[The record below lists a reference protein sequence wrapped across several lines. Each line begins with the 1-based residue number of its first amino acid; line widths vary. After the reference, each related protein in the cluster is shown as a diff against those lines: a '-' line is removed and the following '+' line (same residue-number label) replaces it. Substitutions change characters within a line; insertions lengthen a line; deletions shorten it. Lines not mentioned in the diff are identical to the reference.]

1 MILSNALRIL
11 VLMLALSVFQS
22 VHADAGPVS
31 VVSGTP
37 IESHFQYWEDTG
49 ANATLAEVRALPESA
64 WQHRPTGKATFGI
77 TDSAYWLRVEVHNQT
92 DRDQLLI
99 AELAYSQL
107 DDVVFHELS
116 GGTLLREFRTGD
128 TRPFYPRDVDHPSML
143 FRFQVAPDKLKT
155 LYIRVATQGT
165 MVVPLQIWHQ
175 SDFYEA
181 AANEQKLHFFYY
193 GSLAVIILINLAV
206 FLTLRER
213 LYLYYALAISGYFLF
228 FAAVR
233 GYTLQHIYPE
243 SPFLHAHVL
252 MLSIPFLAMFSL
264 LFCMEFLKVR
274 LHSPRLYRALQAML
288 VFEILYFL
296 SAPLLSYDTG
306 IRVAAI
312 SAFGF
317 FSLLLVAG
325 PVTWAAGVRAGIF
338 FTIAWTPLTVGVS
351 ATAGRALGL
360 LPENFFTEY
369 AMQIG
374 SGLEAFILT
383 LALADRL
390 YREREQKIQAQA
402 DILQQQKARSDAQ
415 TRLNEALT
423 HDPVTGLPN
432 RNRFEWMVDE
442 QFRQHPNGRFMV
454 GVTRITQLEEI
465 NRTLGLDRSE
475 RLLKAM
481 AEQMIKL
488 AAELPMVH
496 STVNSEGREE
506 LVYQLSGD
514 SFGLLVDIGKTG
526 DDFKSLDDALKQ
538 LAEPVLLDNI
548 AIEPNP
554 RFGAA
559 SFPEHGKKAALL
571 IRNAHVGMEM
581 APHGPHQTGL
591 YSRKNDIYD
600 ESRLTL
606 MSDLREA
613 LHNNQTQ
620 LYYQP
625 KTSLATGKVVGVE
638 ALIRWHHPERGWVP
652 PIDFVP
658 MAEKTGVIKHLTR
671 WVVDQAMND
680 LKALH
685 EIDPEL
691 TISVNISARDLSSPE
706 LIGLFETRIKRYQL
720 KAEQVIIELTETAA
734 MDDPHRGL
742 KALNELTAIG
752 LKLSIDDFG
761 AGYSS
766 LSYLKKL
773 PASEIKLDRT
783 LLQDIESSDSARMIV
798 ETAISMGQGLGYR
811 VVAEGIET
819 EKSARLLESLGA
831 EMLQGYWICPPK
843 SLDDL
848 KAWLAVERQVP
859 GRGDVYSS
867 AKQSAR
873 PRDV

>member
-37 IESHFQYWEDTG
+37 IESHYQYWEDTG

-143 FRFQVAPDKLKT
+143 FRFQVAPDNLKT

-296 SAPLLSYDTG
+296 SAPFLSYDTG

-390 YREREQKIQAQA
+390 YREREQKI
-402 DILQQQKARSDAQ
+402 KA
-415 TRLNEALT
+415 
-423 HDPVTGLPN
+423 LPN

-526 DDFKSLDDALKQ
+526 DDFKSLDNALKQ

-766 LSYLKKL
+766 LFYLKKL

-819 EKSARLLESLGA
+819 EKSAHLLESLGA
-831 EMLQGYWICPPK
+831 EMLQGYWICPPN
-843 SLDDL
+843 SLEDL
-848 KAWLAVERQVP
+848 KAWLDVGRQVT

-867 AKQSAR
+867 AKRSAR

>member
-77 TDSAYWLRVEVHNQT
+77 TDSAYWLRVELHNQT

-165 MVVPLQIWHQ
+165 MVMPLQIWHQ

-296 SAPLLSYDTG
+296 SAPFLSYDTG

-496 STVNSEGREE
+496 STVNSEGGEE

-514 SFGLLVDIGKTG
+514 SFGLLVDIDKTG
-526 DDFKSLDDALKQ
+526 DDFKSLDNALKQ

-581 APHGPHQTGL
+581 APHGPHETGL

-720 KAEQVIIELTETAA
+720 QAEQVIIELTETAA

-848 KAWLAVERQVP
+848 KAWLEVERKTTGLQ
-859 GRGDVYSS
+859 GLR
-867 AKQSAR
+867 
-873 PRDV
+873 

>member
-1 MILSNALRIL
+1 MILSTALRIL
-11 VLMLALSVFQS
+11 VLILASCAFQFA
-22 VHADAGPVS
+22 HADGGPITLA
-31 VVSGTP
+31 SGEP
-37 IESHFQYWEDTG
+37 IESHFQYWEDAG
-49 ANATLAEVRALPESA
+49 ADAKLADVRALPESA
-64 WQHRPTGKATFGI
+64 WQAKPSGKATFGI
-77 TDSAYWLRVEVHNQT
+77 TDSAYWLRIKVHNQT
-92 DRDQLLI
+92 GRDQLLI
-99 AELAYSQL
+99 AELGYSQL

-116 GGTLLREFRTGD
+116 GGTLLREFATGD
-128 TRPFYPRDVDHPSML
+128 TRSFYPRDVDHPNML
-143 FRFQVAPDKLKT
+143 YRFHVAPDASKT

-165 MVVPLQIWHQ
+165 MVVPLQIWQ
-175 SDFYEA
+175 QNDFYEA

-206 FLTLRER
+206 FLTLREK

-233 GYTLQHIYPE
+233 GYTLQHIYPGA
-243 SPFLHAHVL
+243 PFLHTHVL
-252 MLSIPFLAMFSL
+252 LLSMPFLAMFSI
-264 LFCMEFLKVR
+264 LFCMEFLQVR
-274 LHSPRLYRALQAML
+274 SNSPRLYRALQGML
-288 VFEILYFL
+288 LFEMLFFL
-296 SAPLLSYDTG
+296 SAPLLDYDTG
-306 IRVAAI
+306 IRVAAV
-312 SAFGF
+312 SAFAF

-325 PVTWAAGVRAGIF
+325 PVAWAAGVRAGVF
-338 FTIAWTPLTVGVS
+338 FTIAWTPLTIGVS

-402 DILQQQKARSDAQ
+402 DILQQQKARNEAQ
-415 TRLNEALT
+415 NQLNEALT

-442 QFRQHPNGRFMV
+442 QLRQNPNGRFMV
-454 GVTRITQLEEI
+454 GVTRITQLKEI

-481 AEQMIKL
+481 AEQMTRL
-488 AAELPMVH
+488 ASGLPMVH
-496 STVNSEGREE
+496 HTVDALGNDER
-506 LVYQLSGD
+506 VYQLSGD
-514 SFGLLVDIGKTG
+514 SFGLLVKVGKTG
-526 DDFKSLDDALKQ
+526 DDFQSLDNALEQ

-559 SFPEHGKKAALL
+559 SYPEHGKKAALL

-581 APHGPHQTGL
+581 APHGPYQTGL
-591 YSRKNDIYD
+591 YSRKDDIYD

-613 LHNNQTQ
+613 LHHNQTE

-625 KTSLATGKVVGVE
+625 KISLATGKVVGVE
-638 ALIRWHHPERGWVP
+638 ALIRWHHPDRGWVA
-652 PIDFVP
+652 PIEFVP

-685 EIDPEL
+685 AINPEL
-691 TISVNISARDLSSPE
+691 TVSVNISARDLSSPE
-706 LIGLFETRIKRYQL
+706 LTGLFETRVKRYQL
-720 KAEQVIIELTETAA
+720 RPEQVIIELTETAA
-734 MDDPHRGL
+734 MDDPHTGL
-742 KALNELTAIG
+742 KALKQLTDIG

-773 PASEIKLDRT
+773 PASEIKLDRA
-783 LLQDIESSDSARMIV
+783 LLQDIESSEGARMIV
-798 ETAISMGQGLGYR
+798 ETAIRMGQGLGYQ
-811 VVAEGIET
+811 VVAEGVET
-819 EKSARLLESLGA
+819 EKSARLLEALGA
-831 EMLQGYWICPPK
+831 EMLQGYWICSPK
-843 SLDDL
+843 PLHEL
-848 KAWLAVERQVP
+848 QAWMEVEREAL
-859 GRGDVYSS
+859 GLHRLD
-867 AKQSAR
+867 
-873 PRDV
+873 

>member
-1 MILSNALRIL
+1 MILSTALRIFL
-11 VLMLALSVFQS
+11 LSLATFTSHFA
-22 VHADAGPVS
+22 HADSAPVTLAS
-31 VVSGTP
+31 EKP
-37 IESHFQYWEDTG
+37 IESHFQYWED
-49 ANATLAEVRALPESA
+49 ASAEAELADVRALPDAA
-64 WQHRPTGKATFGI
+64 WQTNPSGKATFGI
-77 TDSAYWLRVEVHNQT
+77 TDSAYWLRVEVQNQT
-92 DRDQLLI
+92 GRDQLLI
-99 AELAYSQL
+99 AELGYSQL

-116 GGTLLREFRTGD
+116 GGTLLREFATGD
-128 TRPFYPRDVDHPSML
+128 TRSFYPRDVDHPNML
-143 FRFQVAPDKLKT
+143 YRFHVAPDASKT

-165 MVVPLQIWHQ
+165 MVVPLQIWQ
-175 SDFYEA
+175 QNDFYEA

-206 FLTLRER
+206 FLTLREK

-233 GYTLQHIYPE
+233 GYTLQHIYPGA
-243 SPFLHAHVL
+243 PFLHTHVL
-252 MLSIPFLAMFSL
+252 LLSMPFLAMFSI
-264 LFCMEFLKVR
+264 LFCMEFLQVR
-274 LHSPRLYRALQAML
+274 SNSPRLYRALQAML
-288 VFEILYFL
+288 LFEMLFFL
-296 SAPLLSYDTG
+296 SAPLLDYDTG
-306 IRVAAI
+306 IRVAAV
-312 SAFGF
+312 SAFAF

-325 PVTWAAGVRAGIF
+325 PVAWAAGVRAGVF
-338 FTIAWTPLTVGVS
+338 FTIAWTPLTIGVS

-402 DILQQQKARSDAQ
+402 DILKQQKARNEAQ
-415 TRLNEALT
+415 TQLNEALT

-442 QFRQHPNGRFMV
+442 QLRQNPNGRFMV
-454 GVTRITQLEEI
+454 GVTRITQLKEI

-481 AEQMIKL
+481 AEQMTRL
-488 AAELPMVH
+488 ASGLPMVH
-496 STVNSEGREE
+496 HTVDARENDE
-506 LVYQLSGD
+506 RIYQLSGD
-514 SFGLLVDIGKTG
+514 SFGLLVNVSKTA
-526 DDFKSLDDALKQ
+526 DDFQSLDNALKQ

-559 SFPEHGKKAALL
+559 SYPEHGKKAALL

-581 APHGPHQTGL
+581 APHGPYQTGL
-591 YSRKNDIYD
+591 YSRKDDIYD

-613 LHNNQTQ
+613 LHHNQTE

-625 KTSLATGKVVGVE
+625 KISLATGKVVGVE
-638 ALIRWHHPERGWVP
+638 ALIRWHHPDRGWVP
-652 PIDFVP
+652 PIEFVP

-671 WVVDQAMND
+671 WVVDQALND
-680 LKALH
+680 LKELHAL
-685 EIDPEL
+685 DPSL
-691 TISVNISARDLSSPE
+691 TVSVNISARDLSSPE
-706 LIGLFETRIKRYQL
+706 LVGLFETRTKRNQL
-720 KAEQVIIELTETAA
+720 NPEQVIIELTETAA

-742 KALNELTAIG
+742 NALNELTAIG

-773 PASEIKLDRT
+773 PASEIKLDRA
-783 LLQDIESSDSARMIV
+783 LLQDIESSEGARMIV
-798 ETAISMGQGLGYR
+798 ETAIRMGQGLGYQ
-811 VVAEGIET
+811 VVAEGVET
-819 EKSARLLESLGA
+819 EKSARLLNQLGA
-831 EMLQGYWICPPK
+831 EMLQGYWICSPK
-843 SLDDL
+843 PLHEL
-848 KAWLAVERQVP
+848 QAWLEVERKA
-859 GRGDVYSS
+859 SS
-867 AKQSAR
+867 LER
-873 PRDV
+873 LL

>member
-11 VLMLALSVFQS
+11 FLLLALSVFQS
-22 VHADAGPVS
+22 VHADASPIS
-31 VVSGTP
+31 VVSGAP

-49 ANATLAEVRALPESA
+49 ADATLQDVRARPESA
-64 WQHRPTGKATFGI
+64 WQTRPTGKATFGI

-143 FRFQVAPDKLKT
+143 FRFQVAPDNLKT

-274 LHSPRLYRALQAML
+274 SHSPRLYRALQAML
-288 VFEILYFL
+288 AFEILYFL

-526 DDFKSLDDALKQ
+526 DDFKSLDNALKQ

-819 EKSARLLESLGA
+819 EKSAHLLESLGA

-843 SLDDL
+843 SLEDL
-848 KAWLAVERQVP
+848 KAWLDVERQVP
-859 GRGDVYSS
+859 GR
-867 AKQSAR
+867 
-873 PRDV
+873 

>member
-11 VLMLALSVFQS
+11 VLILALCVFQS

-31 VVSGTP
+31 VVSGAP

-49 ANATLAEVRALPESA
+49 ANATLQDVRALPESA
-64 WQHRPTGKATFGI
+64 WQTRPTGKATFGI

-116 GGTLLREFRTGD
+116 YGSLIREFRTGD

-143 FRFQVAPDKLKT
+143 FRFQVAPDNLKT

-296 SAPLLSYDTG
+296 SAPFLSYDTG

-526 DDFKSLDDALKQ
+526 DDFKSLDNALKQ

-548 AIEPNP
+548 AVEPNP

-783 LLQDIESSDSARMIV
+783 LLQDIESSDSARMIM

-848 KAWLAVERQVP
+848 KAWLEVERKTTGLQ
-859 GRGDVYSS
+859 GLR
-867 AKQSAR
+867 
-873 PRDV
+873 

>member
-1 MILSNALRIL
+1 MILSTALRIFL
-11 VLMLALSVFQS
+11 LSLATFSSHFA
-22 VHADAGPVS
+22 HADSAPVTLAS
-31 VVSGTP
+31 EKP
-37 IESHFQYWEDTG
+37 IESHFQYWED
-49 ANATLAEVRALPESA
+49 ASAEAELADVRALPDVA
-64 WQHRPTGKATFGI
+64 WQTNPSGKATFGI
-77 TDSAYWLRVEVHNQT
+77 TDSAYWLQVEVQNQT
-92 DRDQLLI
+92 GRDQLLI
-99 AELAYSQL
+99 AELGYSQL

-116 GGTLLREFRTGD
+116 GGTLLREFATGD
-128 TRPFYPRDVDHPSML
+128 TRSFYPRDVDHPNML
-143 FRFQVAPDKLKT
+143 YRFHVAPDASKT

-165 MVVPLQIWHQ
+165 MVVPLQIWQ
-175 SDFYEA
+175 QNDFYEA

-206 FLTLRER
+206 FLTLREK

-233 GYTLQHIYPE
+233 GYTLQHIYPGA
-243 SPFLHAHVL
+243 PFLHTHVL
-252 MLSIPFLAMFSL
+252 LLSMPFLAMFSI
-264 LFCMEFLKVR
+264 LFCMEFLQVR
-274 LHSPRLYRALQAML
+274 SNSPRLYRALQAML
-288 VFEILYFL
+288 LFEMLFFL
-296 SAPLLSYDTG
+296 SAPMLDYDTG
-306 IRVAAI
+306 IRVAAV
-312 SAFGF
+312 SAFAF

-325 PVTWAAGVRAGIF
+325 PVAWAAGVRAGVF
-338 FTIAWTPLTVGVS
+338 FTIAWTPLTIGVS

-402 DILQQQKARSDAQ
+402 DILKQQKARNEAQ
-415 TRLNEALT
+415 TQLNEALT

-442 QFRQHPNGRFMV
+442 QLRQNPNGRFMV
-454 GVTRITQLEEI
+454 GVTRITQLKEI

-481 AEQMIKL
+481 AEQMTRL
-488 AAELPMVH
+488 ASGLPMVH
-496 STVNSEGREE
+496 HTVDARGNDER
-506 LVYQLSGD
+506 VYQLSGD
-514 SFGLLVDIGKTG
+514 SFGLLVNVSKTA
-526 DDFKSLDDALKQ
+526 DDFQSLDNALKQ

-559 SFPEHGKKAALL
+559 SYPEHGKKAALL

-581 APHGPHQTGL
+581 APHGPYQTGL
-591 YSRKNDIYD
+591 YSRKDDIYD

-613 LHNNQTQ
+613 LHHNQTE

-625 KTSLATGKVVGVE
+625 KISLATGKVVGVE
-638 ALIRWHHPERGWVP
+638 ALIRWHHPDRGWVP
-652 PIDFVP
+652 PIEFVP

-671 WVVDQAMND
+671 WVVDQALND
-680 LKALH
+680 LKELHAL
-685 EIDPEL
+685 DPSL
-691 TISVNISARDLSSPE
+691 TVSVNISARDLSSPE
-706 LIGLFETRIKRYQL
+706 LVGLFETRTKRNQL
-720 KAEQVIIELTETAA
+720 NPEQVIIELTETAA

-742 KALNELTAIG
+742 NALNELTAIG

-773 PASEIKLDRT
+773 PASEIKLDRA
-783 LLQDIESSDSARMIV
+783 LLQDIESSEGARMIV
-798 ETAISMGQGLGYR
+798 ETAIRMGQGLGYQ
-811 VVAEGIET
+811 VVAEGVET
-819 EKSARLLESLGA
+819 EKSACLLNQLGA
-831 EMLQGYWICPPK
+831 EMLQGYWICSPK
-843 SLDDL
+843 PLHEL
-848 KAWLAVERQVP
+848 QAWLEVERKAPSLQGLHQV
-859 GRGDVYSS
+859 
-867 AKQSAR
+867 
-873 PRDV
+873 

>member
-1 MILSNALRIL
+1 M
-11 VLMLALSVFQS
+11 
-22 VHADAGPVS
+22 
-31 VVSGTP
+31 
-37 IESHFQYWEDTG
+37 
-49 ANATLAEVRALPESA
+49 
-64 WQHRPTGKATFGI
+64 
-77 TDSAYWLRVEVHNQT
+77 
-92 DRDQLLI
+92 
-99 AELAYSQL
+99 
-107 DDVVFHELS
+107 VFHELS
-116 GGTLLREFRTGD
+116 DGSLIREFRTGD

-143 FRFQVAPDKLKT
+143 FRFQVAPDNLKT

-233 GYTLQHIYPE
+233 GYTLQHVYPE

-274 LHSPRLYRALQAML
+274 SHSPRLYRALQAML
-288 VFEILYFL
+288 AFEILYFL

-514 SFGLLVDIGKTG
+514 SFGLLVDIDKTG
-526 DDFKSLDDALKQ
+526 DDFKSLDNALKQ

-581 APHGPHQTGL
+581 APHGPYETGL

-613 LHNNQTQ
+613 LLNNQTQ

-625 KTSLATGKVVGVE
+625 KTNLATGKVVGVE

-691 TISVNISARDLSSPE
+691 TVSVNISARDLGSPE

-720 KAEQVIIELTETAA
+720 QAEQVIIELTETAA

-819 EKSARLLESLGA
+819 EKSAHLLESLGA

-843 SLDDL
+843 PLDDL
-848 KAWLAVERQVP
+848 KAWLEVERKTP
-859 GRGDVYSS
+859 GLQGLH
-867 AKQSAR
+867 
-873 PRDV
+873 

>member
-1 MILSNALRIL
+1 LVILSTALRIFL
-11 VLMLALSVFQS
+11 LSLATFTSQFA
-22 VHADAGPVS
+22 HADSAPVTLAS
-31 VVSGTP
+31 EKP
-37 IESHFQYWEDTG
+37 IESHFQYWED
-49 ANATLAEVRALPESA
+49 ASAEAELADVRALPDAA
-64 WQHRPTGKATFGI
+64 WQTNPSGKATFGI
-77 TDSAYWLRVEVHNQT
+77 TDSAYWLRVEVQNQT
-92 DRDQLLI
+92 GRDQLLI
-99 AELAYSQL
+99 AELGYSQL

-116 GGTLLREFRTGD
+116 GGTLLREFATGD
-128 TRPFYPRDVDHPSML
+128 TRPFYPRDVDHPNML
-143 FRFQVAPDKLKT
+143 YRFHVAPDASKT

-165 MVVPLQIWHQ
+165 MVVPLQIWQ
-175 SDFYEA
+175 QNDFYEV

-206 FLTLRER
+206 FLTLREK

-233 GYTLQHIYPE
+233 GYTLQHIYPGA
-243 SPFLHAHVL
+243 PFLHTHVL
-252 MLSIPFLAMFSL
+252 LLSMPFLAMFSI
-264 LFCMEFLKVR
+264 LFCMEFLQVR
-274 LHSPRLYRALQAML
+274 SNSPRLYRALQAML
-288 VFEILYFL
+288 LFEMLFFL
-296 SAPLLSYDTG
+296 SAPLLDYDTG
-306 IRVAAI
+306 IRVAAV
-312 SAFGF
+312 SAFAF

-325 PVTWAAGVRAGIF
+325 PVAWAAGVRAGVF
-338 FTIAWTPLTVGVS
+338 FTIAWTPLTIGVS

-402 DILQQQKARSDAQ
+402 DILKQQKARNEAQ
-415 TRLNEALT
+415 TQLNEALT

-442 QFRQHPNGRFMV
+442 QLRQNPNGRFMV
-454 GVTRITQLEEI
+454 GVTRITQLKEI

-481 AEQMIKL
+481 AEQMTRL
-488 AAELPMVH
+488 ASGLPMVH
-496 STVNSEGREE
+496 HTVDARGNDER
-506 LVYQLSGD
+506 VYQLSGD
-514 SFGLLVDIGKTG
+514 SFGLLVNVSKTA
-526 DDFKSLDDALKQ
+526 DDFQSLDNALKQ

-559 SFPEHGKKAALL
+559 SYPEHGKKAALL

-581 APHGPHQTGL
+581 APHGPYQTGL
-591 YSRKNDIYD
+591 YSRKDDIYD

-613 LHNNQTQ
+613 LHHNQTE

-625 KTSLATGKVVGVE
+625 KISLATGKVVGVE
-638 ALIRWHHPERGWVP
+638 ALIRWHHPDRGWVP
-652 PIDFVP
+652 PIEFVP

-671 WVVDQAMND
+671 WVVDQALND
-680 LKALH
+680 LKELHAL
-685 EIDPEL
+685 DPSL
-691 TISVNISARDLSSPE
+691 TVSVNISARDLSSPE
-706 LIGLFETRIKRYQL
+706 LVGLFETRTKRNQL
-720 KAEQVIIELTETAA
+720 NPEQVIIELTETAA

-742 KALNELTAIG
+742 NALNDLTAIG

-773 PASEIKLDRT
+773 PASEIKLDRA
-783 LLQDIESSDSARMIV
+783 LLQDIESSEGARMIV
-798 ETAISMGQGLGYR
+798 ETAIRMGQGLGYQ
-811 VVAEGIET
+811 VVAEGVET
-819 EKSARLLESLGA
+819 EKSARLLNQLGA
-831 EMLQGYWICPPK
+831 EMLQGYWICSPK
-843 SLDDL
+843 PLHEL
-848 KAWLAVERQVP
+848 QAWLEVERKAPSLQGLHQV
-859 GRGDVYSS
+859 
-867 AKQSAR
+867 
-873 PRDV
+873 

>member
-1 MILSNALRIL
+1 MILSTALRIFL
-11 VLMLALSVFQS
+11 LSLATFTSQFA
-22 VHADAGPVS
+22 HANSAPVTLAS
-31 VVSGTP
+31 EKP
-37 IESHFQYWEDTG
+37 IESHFQYWED
-49 ANATLAEVRALPESA
+49 ASAEAELADVRALPDRA
-64 WQHRPTGKATFGI
+64 WQTNPSGKATFGI
-77 TDSAYWLRVEVHNQT
+77 TDSAYWLRVEVQNQT
-92 DRDQLLI
+92 GRDQLLI
-99 AELAYSQL
+99 AELGYSQL

-116 GGTLLREFRTGD
+116 GGTLLREFATGD
-128 TRPFYPRDVDHPSML
+128 TRSFYPRDVDHPNML
-143 FRFQVAPDKLKT
+143 YRFHVAPDASKT

-165 MVVPLQIWHQ
+165 MVVPLQIWQ
-175 SDFYEA
+175 QNDFYEA

-206 FLTLRER
+206 FLTLREK

-233 GYTLQHIYPE
+233 GYTLQHIYPGA
-243 SPFLHAHVL
+243 PFLHTHVL
-252 MLSIPFLAMFSL
+252 LLSMPFLAMFSI
-264 LFCMEFLKVR
+264 LFCMEFLQVR
-274 LHSPRLYRALQAML
+274 SNSPRLYRALQAML
-288 VFEILYFL
+288 LFEMLFFL
-296 SAPLLSYDTG
+296 SAPLLDYDTG
-306 IRVAAI
+306 IRVAAV
-312 SAFGF
+312 SAFAF

-325 PVTWAAGVRAGIF
+325 PVAWAAGVRAGVF
-338 FTIAWTPLTVGVS
+338 FTIAWTPLTIGVS

-402 DILQQQKARSDAQ
+402 DILKQQKARNEAQ
-415 TRLNEALT
+415 TQLNEALT

-442 QFRQHPNGRFMV
+442 QLRQNPNGRFMV
-454 GVTRITQLEEI
+454 GVTRITQLKEI

-481 AEQMIKL
+481 AEQMTRL
-488 AAELPMVH
+488 ASGLPMVH
-496 STVNSEGREE
+496 HTVDARGNDER
-506 LVYQLSGD
+506 VYQLSGD
-514 SFGLLVDIGKTG
+514 SFGLLVNVSKTA
-526 DDFKSLDDALKQ
+526 DDFQSLDNALKQ

-559 SFPEHGKKAALL
+559 SYPEHGKKAALL

-581 APHGPHQTGL
+581 APHGPYQTGL
-591 YSRKNDIYD
+591 YSRKDDIYD

-613 LHNNQTQ
+613 LHHNQTE

-625 KTSLATGKVVGVE
+625 KISLATGKVVGVE
-638 ALIRWHHPERGWVP
+638 ALIRWHHPDRGWVP

-720 KAEQVIIELTETAA
+720 QAEQVIIELTETAA

-766 LSYLKKL
+766 LSYLKKQ

-819 EKSARLLESLGA
+819 EKSAHLLESLGA
-831 EMLQGYWICPPK
+831 EMLQGYWICPPN
-843 SLDDL
+843 SLEDL
-848 KAWLAVERQVP
+848 KAWLDVGRQVT

-867 AKQSAR
+867 AKRSAR

>member
-49 ANATLAEVRALPESA
+49 ADATLAEVRALPDSA
-64 WQHRPTGKATFGI
+64 WQHRATGRATFGI

-116 GGTLLREFRTGD
+116 DGSLIREFRTGD

-143 FRFQVAPDKLKT
+143 FRFQVAPDNLKT

-243 SPFLHAHVL
+243 SPFLHVHVL

-296 SAPLLSYDTG
+296 SAPFLSYDTG

-390 YREREQKIQAQA
+390 YREREQKIKAQA

-526 DDFKSLDDALKQ
+526 DDFKSLDNALKQ

-819 EKSARLLESLGA
+819 EESARLLESLGA

-848 KAWLAVERQVP
+848 KAWLEVERQVQ

-867 AKQSAR
+867 AKRSAR

>member
-49 ANATLAEVRALPESA
+49 AAATLSQVSALPDSA

-116 GGTLLREFRTGD
+116 DGSLIREFRTGD

-274 LHSPRLYRALQAML
+274 SHSPRLYRALQAML
-288 VFEILYFL
+288 AFEILYFL

-454 GVTRITQLEEI
+454 GVTRITQLKEI

-488 AAELPMVH
+488 AAGLPMVH
-496 STVNSEGREE
+496 STVNSEGGEE

-514 SFGLLVDIGKTG
+514 SFGLLVDIDKTG
-526 DDFKSLDDALKQ
+526 DDFKSLDNALKQ

-581 APHGPHQTGL
+581 APHGPYETGL

-691 TISVNISARDLSSPE
+691 TVSVNISARDLSSPE

-843 SLDDL
+843 SLEDL
-848 KAWLAVERQVP
+848 KAWLEVERKTTGLQ
-859 GRGDVYSS
+859 GLR
-867 AKQSAR
+867 
-873 PRDV
+873 

>member
-1 MILSNALRIL
+1 MILSTALRIFL
-11 VLMLALSVFQS
+11 LSLATFTSQFA
-22 VHADAGPVS
+22 HANSAPVTLAS
-31 VVSGTP
+31 EKP
-37 IESHFQYWEDTG
+37 IESHFQYWED
-49 ANATLAEVRALPESA
+49 ASAEAELADVRALPDRA
-64 WQHRPTGKATFGI
+64 WQTNPSGKATFGI
-77 TDSAYWLRVEVHNQT
+77 TDSAYWLRVEVQNQT
-92 DRDQLLI
+92 GRDQLLI
-99 AELAYSQL
+99 AELGYSQL

-116 GGTLLREFRTGD
+116 GGTLLREFATGD
-128 TRPFYPRDVDHPSML
+128 TRSFYPRDVDHPNML
-143 FRFQVAPDKLKT
+143 YRFHVAPDASKT

-165 MVVPLQIWHQ
+165 MVVPLQIWQ
-175 SDFYEA
+175 QNDFYEA

-206 FLTLRER
+206 FLTLREK
-213 LYLYYALAISGYFLF
+213 LYLFYALAISGYFLF

-233 GYTLQHIYPE
+233 GYTLQHIYPGA
-243 SPFLHAHVL
+243 PFLHTHVL
-252 MLSIPFLAMFSL
+252 LLSMPFLAMFSI
-264 LFCMEFLKVR
+264 LFCMEFLQVR
-274 LHSPRLYRALQAML
+274 SNSPRLYRALQAML
-288 VFEILYFL
+288 LFEMLFFL
-296 SAPLLSYDTG
+296 SAPLLDYDTG
-306 IRVAAI
+306 IRVAAV
-312 SAFGF
+312 SAFAF

-325 PVTWAAGVRAGIF
+325 PVAWAAGVRAGVF
-338 FTIAWTPLTVGVS
+338 FTIAWTPLTIGVS

-402 DILQQQKARSDAQ
+402 DILKQQKARNEAQ
-415 TRLNEALT
+415 TQLNEALT

-442 QFRQHPNGRFMV
+442 QLRQNPNGRFMV
-454 GVTRITQLEEI
+454 GVTRITQLKEI

-481 AEQMIKL
+481 AEQMTRL
-488 AAELPMVH
+488 ASGLPMVH
-496 STVNSEGREE
+496 QTVDARGNDER
-506 LVYQLSGD
+506 VYQLSGD
-514 SFGLLVDIGKTG
+514 SFGLLVNVSKTA
-526 DDFKSLDDALKQ
+526 DDFQSLDNALKQ

-559 SFPEHGKKAALL
+559 SYPEHGKKAALL

-581 APHGPHQTGL
+581 APHGPYQTGL
-591 YSRKNDIYD
+591 YSRKDDIYD

-613 LHNNQTQ
+613 LHHNQTE
-620 LYYQP
+620 LYY
-625 KTSLATGKVVGVE
+625 
-638 ALIRWHHPERGWVP
+638 
-652 PIDFVP
+652 
-658 MAEKTGVIKHLTR
+658 
-671 WVVDQAMND
+671 QAMND

-706 LIGLFETRIKRYQL
+706 LNGLFETRIKRYQL
-720 KAEQVIIELTETAA
+720 QAEQVIIELTETAA

-766 LSYLKKL
+766 LSYLKKQ

-819 EKSARLLESLGA
+819 EKSAHLLESLGA
-831 EMLQGYWICPPK
+831 EMLQGYWICPPN
-843 SLDDL
+843 SLEDL
-848 KAWLAVERQVP
+848 KAWLDVGRQVT

-867 AKQSAR
+867 AKRSAR

>member
-1 MILSNALRIL
+1 
-11 VLMLALSVFQS
+11 
-22 VHADAGPVS
+22 
-31 VVSGTP
+31 
-37 IESHFQYWEDTG
+37 
-49 ANATLAEVRALPESA
+49 
-64 WQHRPTGKATFGI
+64 
-77 TDSAYWLRVEVHNQT
+77 
-92 DRDQLLI
+92 
-99 AELAYSQL
+99 
-107 DDVVFHELS
+107 
-116 GGTLLREFRTGD
+116 
-128 TRPFYPRDVDHPSML
+128 
-143 FRFQVAPDKLKT
+143 
-155 LYIRVATQGT
+155 
-165 MVVPLQIWHQ
+165 
-175 SDFYEA
+175 
-181 AANEQKLHFFYY
+181 
-193 GSLAVIILINLAV
+193 
-206 FLTLRER
+206 
-213 LYLYYALAISGYFLF
+213 
-228 FAAVR
+228 
-233 GYTLQHIYPE
+233 
-243 SPFLHAHVL
+243 

-488 AAELPMVH
+488 AAGLPMVH

-514 SFGLLVDIGKTG
+514 SFGLLVDIGKTE
-526 DDFKSLDDALKQ
+526 DDFKSLDNALKQ

-720 KAEQVIIELTETAA
+720 QAEQVIT
-734 MDDPHRGL
+734 PHSP
-742 KALNELTAIG
+742 T
-752 LKLSIDDFG
+752 
-761 AGYSS
+761 
-766 LSYLKKL
+766 
-773 PASEIKLDRT
+773 
-783 LLQDIESSDSARMIV
+783 
-798 ETAISMGQGLGYR
+798 
-811 VVAEGIET
+811 
-819 EKSARLLESLGA
+819 
-831 EMLQGYWICPPK
+831 
-843 SLDDL
+843 
-848 KAWLAVERQVP
+848 
-859 GRGDVYSS
+859 
-867 AKQSAR
+867 
-873 PRDV
+873 

>member
-49 ANATLAEVRALPESA
+49 AAATLAQVRALPDSA

-116 GGTLLREFRTGD
+116 DGSLIREFRTGD

-165 MVVPLQIWHQ
+165 MVMPLQIWHQ

-274 LHSPRLYRALQAML
+274 SHSPRLYRALQAML

-454 GVTRITQLEEI
+454 GVTRITQLKEI

-488 AAELPMVH
+488 AAGLPMVH
-496 STVNSEGREE
+496 STVNSEGGEE

-514 SFGLLVDIGKTG
+514 SFGLLVDIDKTG
-526 DDFKSLDDALKQ
+526 DDFKSLDNALKQ

-581 APHGPHQTGL
+581 APHGPYETGL

-819 EKSARLLESLGA
+819 EKSAHLLESLGA

-843 SLDDL
+843 SLEDL
-848 KAWLAVERQVP
+848 KAWLDVERQVP

-867 AKQSAR
+867 AKRSAR

>member
-49 ANATLAEVRALPESA
+49 ADATLAEVRAFPDSA
-64 WQHRPTGKATFGI
+64 WQHRATGRATFGI

-116 GGTLLREFRTGD
+116 DGSLIREFRTGD

-143 FRFQVAPDKLKT
+143 FRFQVAPDNLKT

-193 GSLAVIILINLAV
+193 GSLAVIILINLAM

-274 LHSPRLYRALQAML
+274 SHSPRLYRALQAML
-288 VFEILYFL
+288 AFEILYFL

-454 GVTRITQLEEI
+454 GVTRITQLKEI

-488 AAELPMVH
+488 AAGLPMVH
-496 STVNSEGREE
+496 STVNSEGGEE

-514 SFGLLVDIGKTG
+514 SFGLLVDIDKTG
-526 DDFKSLDDALKQ
+526 DDFKSLDNALKQ

-581 APHGPHQTGL
+581 APHGPYETGL
-591 YSRKNDIYD
+591 YSRKKDIYE

-819 EKSARLLESLGA
+819 EKSARLLESLG
-831 EMLQGYWICPPK
+831 EVMLQGYWICLPK
-843 SLDDL
+843 SLEDL
-848 KAWLAVERQVP
+848 KAWLDVGRQVP
-859 GRGDVYSS
+859 DRGDVYSS
-867 AKQSAR
+867 AKRSAR

>member
-143 FRFQVAPDKLKT
+143 FRFQVAPDNLKT

-288 VFEILYFL
+288 AFEILYFL

-526 DDFKSLDDALKQ
+526 DDFKSLDNALKQ

-734 MDDPHRGL
+734 MDDPNRGL

-819 EKSARLLESLGA
+819 EKSAHLLESLGA

-843 SLDDL
+843 SLDHL
-848 KAWLAVERQVP
+848 KAWLEVERKTTGLQ
-859 GRGDVYSS
+859 GLR
-867 AKQSAR
+867 
-873 PRDV
+873 

>member
-1 MILSNALRIL
+1 MILCTALRIL
-11 VLMLALSVFQS
+11 VLILASCVFQFA
-22 VHADAGPVS
+22 HADAGPITLAA
-31 VVSGTP
+31 GEP
-37 IESHFQYWEDTG
+37 IKSHFQYWEDTD
-49 ANATLAEVRALPESA
+49 ADATLADVRALPDSA
-64 WQHRPTGKATFGI
+64 WQARPSSKATFGI
-77 TDSAYWLRVEVHNQT
+77 TDSAYWLRFQVRNQT

-128 TRPFYPRDVDHPSML
+128 TRSFYPRDVDHPNML
-143 FRFQVAPDKLKT
+143 FRFQVAPDNLKT

-165 MVVPLQIWHQ
+165 MVVPLRVWHQ

-181 AANEQKLHFFYY
+181 AASEEKLHFFYY

-206 FLTLRER
+206 FLTLREK

-274 LHSPRLYRALQAML
+274 SHSPRLYRALQAML
-288 VFEILYFL
+288 AFEIVYFL
-296 SAPLLSYDTG
+296 SAPFLSYDTG

-325 PVTWAAGVRAGIF
+325 PVAWAAGIRAGVF

-423 HDPVTGLPN
+423 HDSVTGLPN

-454 GVTRITQLEEI
+454 GVTRITQLKEI

-481 AEQMIKL
+481 AEHMTKL
-488 AAELPMVH
+488 AAGLPMVH
-496 STVNSEGREE
+496 STINSDGGEE
-506 LVYQLSGD
+506 RVYQLSGD

-526 DDFKSLDDALKQ
+526 DDFKSLDNALKQ

-559 SFPEHGKKAALL
+559 SYPEHGKKAALL

-581 APHGPHQTGL
+581 APHGPYETGL

-613 LHNNQTQ
+613 LHNNKTE

-625 KTSLATGKVVGVE
+625 KTSLATGNVVGVE

-680 LKALH
+680 LKVLH

-691 TISVNISARDLSSPE
+691 TVSVNISARDLSSPE

-720 KAEQVIIELTETAA
+720 QAEQVIIELTETAA

-798 ETAISMGQGLGYR
+798 ETAIRMGQGLGYR

-843 SLDDL
+843 SLDEL
-848 KAWLAVERQVP
+848 KAWLAVERKTP
-859 GRGDVYSS
+859 GLQRLH
-867 AKQSAR
+867 
-873 PRDV
+873 

>member
-1 MILSNALRIL
+1 MILRNALRIL
-11 VLMLALSVFQS
+11 FLLLASCVFQFAR
-22 VHADAGPVS
+22 ADAGPVTL
-31 VVSGTP
+31 VADEP

-49 ANATLAEVRALPESA
+49 ADATLADVRALPQSA
-64 WQHRPTGKATFGI
+64 WQAKPSGKATFGI
-77 TDSAYWLRVEVHNQT
+77 TDSAYWLHVQVRNQT
-92 DRDQLLI
+92 DHNQLLI

-116 GGTLLREFRTGD
+116 GGSLLRELRTGD
-128 TRPFYPRDVDHPSML
+128 TRPFYPRDVDHPNML
-143 FRFQVAPDKLKT
+143 FRFQVAPDALKT
-155 LYIRVATQGT
+155 LYIRVATQGS
-165 MVVPLQIWHQ
+165 MVVPFRIWQ
-175 SDFYEA
+175 QNDFYEA

-206 FLTLRER
+206 FLTLREK

-228 FAAVR
+228 FATVR
-233 GYTLQHIYPE
+233 GYTLQHVYPG

-252 MLSIPFLAMFSL
+252 MLTIPFLAMFSI

-274 LHSPRLYRALQAML
+274 SHSPRLCRALQAML
-288 VFEILYFL
+288 AFEILYFL
-296 SAPLLSYDTG
+296 SAPFLSYDTG

-325 PVTWAAGVRAGIF
+325 PVAWAAGVRAGVF

-402 DILQQQKARSDAQ
+402 DILQQQKARNEAQ
-415 TRLNEALT
+415 TQLNEALT

-442 QFRQHPNGRFMV
+442 QLRKHPNRRFMV
-454 GVTRITQLEEI
+454 GVTRITQLKEI

-481 AEQMIKL
+481 AEQMSGL
-488 AAELPMVH
+488 AAGLTMVH
-496 STVNSEGREE
+496 HTVDSIGNEE
-506 LVYQLSGD
+506 RVYQLSGD
-514 SFGLLVDIGKTG
+514 SFGLLVDVSKTG
-526 DDFKSLDDALKQ
+526 DDFRSLDNALKA

-559 SFPEHGKKAALL
+559 SYPEHGRRATLL

-581 APHGPHQTGL
+581 APHGPYQTGL

-600 ESRLTL
+600 ERRLTL

-613 LHNNQTQ
+613 LHHNQTE
-620 LYYQP
+620 LHYQP
-625 KTSLATGKVVGVE
+625 KISLSTGNVVGVE
-638 ALIRWHHPERGWVP
+638 ALIRWHHQERGWVP
-652 PIDFVP
+652 PIEFIP

-685 EIDPEL
+685 EIEPDL

-706 LIGLFETRIKRYQL
+706 LVGLFETRIKRYQL
-720 KAEQVIIELTETAA
+720 RAEQVIIELTETAA
-734 MDDPHRGL
+734 MDDPYRGL
-742 KALNELTAIG
+742 EALNALTAIG

-773 PASEIKLDRT
+773 PASEIKLDRA
-783 LLQDIESSDSARMIV
+783 LLQDIESSESARMIV
-798 ETAISMGQGLGYR
+798 ETAIRMGQGLGYQ
-811 VVAEGIET
+811 VVAEGVET
-819 EKSARLLESLGA
+819 DKSARLLDSLGA
-831 EMLQGYWICPPK
+831 EMLQGYWICKPK

-848 KAWLAVERQVP
+848 KTWLEVESKT
-859 GRGDVYSS
+859 SS
-867 AKQSAR
+867 LER
-873 PRDV
+873 LR

>member
-11 VLMLALSVFQS
+11 VLILASCVFQFA
-22 VHADAGPVS
+22 HADAGPITLAS
-31 VVSGTP
+31 DAP
-37 IESHFQYWEDTG
+37 IESQFQYWEDPG
-49 ANATLAEVRALPESA
+49 AEATLAHVRALPDSA
-64 WQHRPTGKATFGI
+64 WQTRPSGKATFGI
-77 TDSAYWLRVEVHNQT
+77 TDSAYWLRVQVRNQT
-92 DRDQLLI
+92 DHDQLLI

-116 GGTLLREFRTGD
+116 GVTLRREFRTGD
-128 TRPFYPRDVDHPSML
+128 TRPFYPRDVDHPNML
-143 FRFQVAPDKLKT
+143 FRFQVAPDALKT

-165 MVVPLQIWHQ
+165 MVVPFRIWQ
-175 SDFYEA
+175 QNEFYEA

-206 FLTLRER
+206 FLTLREK

-228 FAAVR
+228 FATVR
-233 GYTLQHIYPE
+233 GYTLQHVYPD

-252 MLSIPFLAMFSL
+252 MLTIPFLAMFSI

-274 LHSPRLYRALQAML
+274 SHSPRLYRALQAML
-288 VFEILYFL
+288 GFEILYFL
-296 SAPLLSYDTG
+296 SAPFLSYDTG

-325 PVTWAAGVRAGIF
+325 PVAWAAGVRAGLF

-402 DILQQQKARSDAQ
+402 DILQQQKARNEAQ
-415 TRLNEALT
+415 TQLNEALT

-442 QFRQHPNGRFMV
+442 QLRQHPNGRFMV
-454 GVTRITQLEEI
+454 GVTRITQLKEI

-481 AEQMIKL
+481 AEQMSRL

-496 STVNSEGREE
+496 HSVDFLGNQER
-506 LVYQLSGD
+506 VYQLSGD
-514 SFGLLVDIGKTG
+514 SFGLLVNVSKTE
-526 DDFKSLDDALKQ
+526 DDFQSLDNALTQ

-559 SFPEHGKKAALL
+559 SYPEHGGKAALL

-581 APHGPHQTGL
+581 APHGPYQTGL
-591 YSRKNDIYD
+591 YSRKDDIYD

-613 LHNNQTQ
+613 LHHNQTE

-625 KTSLATGKVVGVE
+625 KTSLLTGKVVGVE
-638 ALIRWHHPERGWVP
+638 ALIRWHHPERGWVRP
-652 PIDFVP
+652 VDFVP

-685 EIDPEL
+685 ESNPEL
-691 TISVNISARDLSSPE
+691 TVSVNISARDLGSPE
-706 LIGLFETRIKRYQL
+706 LTGLFETRLKRYQL
-720 KAEQVIIELTETAA
+720 QPEQVIIELTETAA
-734 MDDPHRGL
+734 MDDPHTGL
-742 KALNELTAIG
+742 KALKELTDIG

-773 PASEIKLDRT
+773 PASEIKLDRA
-783 LLQDIESSDSARMIV
+783 LLQDIETSESARMIV
-798 ETAISMGQGLGYR
+798 ETAIRMGQGLGYQ
-811 VVAEGIET
+811 VVAEGVET
-819 EKSARLLESLGA
+819 EKSARLLNLLGA

-848 KAWLAVERQVP
+848 KAWLEIEKQVP
-859 GRGDVYSS
+859 G
-867 AKQSAR
+867 
-873 PRDV
+873 

>member
-1 MILSNALRIL
+1 VILSNALRIL

-64 WQHRPTGKATFGI
+64 WQHRLTGKATFGI
-77 TDSAYWLRVEVHNQT
+77 TDSAYWLQVEVHNQT

-116 GGTLLREFRTGD
+116 GGTVLREFRTGD

-155 LYIRVATQGT
+155 LYVRVATQGS

-274 LHSPRLYRALQAML
+274 SHSPRLYRALQAML

-526 DDFKSLDDALKQ
+526 DDFKSLDNALKQ

-581 APHGPHQTGL
+581 APHGPYETGL

-720 KAEQVIIELTETAA
+720 QAEQVIIELTETAA

-848 KAWLAVERQVP
+848 KAWLEVERKTTGLQ
-859 GRGDVYSS
+859 GLR
-867 AKQSAR
+867 
-873 PRDV
+873 

>member
-37 IESHFQYWEDTG
+37 IESHYQYWEDTG

-143 FRFQVAPDKLKT
+143 FRFQVAPDNLKT

-274 LHSPRLYRALQAML
+274 SHSPRLYRALQAML
-288 VFEILYFL
+288 AFEILYFL

-488 AAELPMVH
+488 AAGLPMVH
-496 STVNSEGREE
+496 STVNSEGGEE

-514 SFGLLVDIGKTG
+514 SFGLLVDIDKTG
-526 DDFKSLDDALKQ
+526 DDFKSLDNALKQ
-538 LAEPVLLDNI
+538 LAEPVLLGNI
-548 AIEPNP
+548 AIEANP

-581 APHGPHQTGL
+581 APHGPYETGL

-613 LHNNQTQ
+613 LLNNQTQ

-625 KTSLATGKVVGVE
+625 KTNLATGKVVGVE

-691 TISVNISARDLSSPE
+691 TVSVNISARDLGSPE

-720 KAEQVIIELTETAA
+720 QAEQIIIELTETAA

-742 KALNELTAIG
+742 KALKELTAIG

-843 SLDDL
+843 SLEDL
-848 KAWLAVERQVP
+848 KAWLDVERQVP

-867 AKQSAR
+867 AKRSAR

>member
-143 FRFQVAPDKLKT
+143 FRFQVAPDNLKT

-181 AANEQKLHFFYY
+181 AANEEKLHFFYY

-274 LHSPRLYRALQAML
+274 SHSPRLYRALQAML
-288 VFEILYFL
+288 AFEILYFL

-488 AAELPMVH
+488 AAGLPMVH

-526 DDFKSLDDALKQ
+526 DDFKSLDNALKQ

-548 AIEPNP
+548 AIEPHP

-581 APHGPHQTGL
+581 APHGPYETGL

-720 KAEQVIIELTETAA
+720 QAEQVIIELTETAA

-848 KAWLAVERQVP
+848 KAWLDVERQVP

-867 AKQSAR
+867 AKRSAR

>member
-49 ANATLAEVRALPESA
+49 AAATLAQVRALPDSA

-116 GGTLLREFRTGD
+116 DGSLIREFRTGD

-143 FRFQVAPDKLKT
+143 FRFQVAPDNLKT

-274 LHSPRLYRALQAML
+274 SHSPRLYRALQAML

-454 GVTRITQLEEI
+454 GVTRITQLKEI

-488 AAELPMVH
+488 AAGLPMVH
-496 STVNSEGREE
+496 STVNSEGGEE

-514 SFGLLVDIGKTG
+514 SFGLLVDIDKTG
-526 DDFKSLDDALKQ
+526 DDFKSLDNALKQ

-581 APHGPHQTGL
+581 APHGPYETGL

-819 EKSARLLESLGA
+819 EKSAHLLESLGA

-848 KAWLAVERQVP
+848 KAWLAVERKTSRLH
-859 GRGDVYSS
+859 GLD
-867 AKQSAR
+867 
-873 PRDV
+873 

>member
-1 MILSNALRIL
+1 MILSTALRIFL
-11 VLMLALSVFQS
+11 LSLATFTSHFA
-22 VHADAGPVS
+22 HADSAPVTLAS
-31 VVSGTP
+31 EKP
-37 IESHFQYWEDTG
+37 IESHFQYWED
-49 ANATLAEVRALPESA
+49 ASAEAELADVRALPDAA
-64 WQHRPTGKATFGI
+64 WQTNPSGKATFGI
-77 TDSAYWLRVEVHNQT
+77 TDSAYWLRVEVQNQT
-92 DRDQLLI
+92 GRDQLLI
-99 AELAYSQL
+99 AELGYSQL
-107 DDVVFHELS
+107 DDVLFHELS
-116 GGTLLREFRTGD
+116 GGTLLREFATGD
-128 TRPFYPRDVDHPSML
+128 TRSFYPRDVDHPNML
-143 FRFQVAPDKLKT
+143 YRFHVAPDASKT

-165 MVVPLQIWHQ
+165 MVVPLRIWQ
-175 SDFYEA
+175 QNDFYEA

-206 FLTLRER
+206 FLTLREK

-233 GYTLQHIYPE
+233 GYTLQHIYPGA
-243 SPFLHAHVL
+243 PFLHTHVL
-252 MLSIPFLAMFSL
+252 LLSMPFLAMFSI
-264 LFCMEFLKVR
+264 LFCMEFLQVR
-274 LHSPRLYRALQAML
+274 SNSPRLYRALQAML
-288 VFEILYFL
+288 LFEMLFFL
-296 SAPLLSYDTG
+296 SAPLLDYDTG
-306 IRVAAI
+306 IRVAAV
-312 SAFGF
+312 SAFAF

-325 PVTWAAGVRAGIF
+325 PVAWAAGVRAGVF
-338 FTIAWTPLTVGVS
+338 FTIAWTPLTIGVS

-402 DILQQQKARSDAQ
+402 DILKQQKARNETQ
-415 TRLNEALT
+415 TQLNEALT

-442 QFRQHPNGRFMV
+442 QLRQNPNGRFMV
-454 GVTRITQLEEI
+454 GVTRITQLKEI

-481 AEQMIKL
+481 AEQMTRL
-488 AAELPMVH
+488 ASGLPMVH
-496 STVNSEGREE
+496 HSVDARGNDER
-506 LVYQLSGD
+506 VYQLSGD
-514 SFGLLVDIGKTG
+514 SFGLLVNVSKTA
-526 DDFKSLDDALKQ
+526 DDFQSLDNALKQ

-559 SFPEHGKKAALL
+559 SYPEHGKKAALL

-581 APHGPHQTGL
+581 APHGPYQTGL
-591 YSRKNDIYD
+591 YSRKDDIYD

-613 LHNNQTQ
+613 LHHNQTE

-625 KTSLATGKVVGVE
+625 KISLATGKVVGVE
-638 ALIRWHHPERGWVP
+638 ALIRWHHPDRGWVP
-652 PIDFVP
+652 PIEFVP

-671 WVVDQAMND
+671 WVVDQALND
-680 LKALH
+680 LKELHAL
-685 EIDPEL
+685 DPSL
-691 TISVNISARDLSSPE
+691 TVSVNISARDLSSPE
-706 LIGLFETRIKRYQL
+706 LVGLFETRTKRNQL
-720 KAEQVIIELTETAA
+720 NPEQVIIELTETAA

-742 KALNELTAIG
+742 NALNELTAIG

-773 PASEIKLDRT
+773 PASEIKLDRA
-783 LLQDIESSDSARMIV
+783 LLQDIESSEGARMIV
-798 ETAISMGQGLGYR
+798 ETAIRMGQGLGYQ
-811 VVAEGIET
+811 VVAEGVET
-819 EKSARLLESLGA
+819 EKSARLLNQLGA
-831 EMLQGYWICPPK
+831 EMLQGYWICSPK
-843 SLDDL
+843 PLHEL
-848 KAWLAVERQVP
+848 QAWLEVERKA
-859 GRGDVYSS
+859 SS
-867 AKQSAR
+867 LER
-873 PRDV
+873 LL

>member
-1 MILSNALRIL
+1 MILSTALRIFL
-11 VLMLALSVFQS
+11 LSLATFTSHFA
-22 VHADAGPVS
+22 HADSAPVTLAS
-31 VVSGTP
+31 EKP
-37 IESHFQYWEDTG
+37 IESHFQYWED
-49 ANATLAEVRALPESA
+49 ASAEAELADVRALPDAA
-64 WQHRPTGKATFGI
+64 WQTNPSGKATFGI
-77 TDSAYWLRVEVHNQT
+77 TDSAYWLRVEVQNQT
-92 DRDQLLI
+92 GRDQLLI
-99 AELAYSQL
+99 AELGYSQL

-116 GGTLLREFRTGD
+116 GGTLLREFATGD
-128 TRPFYPRDVDHPSML
+128 TRSFYPRDVDHPNML
-143 FRFQVAPDKLKT
+143 YRFHVAPDASKT

-165 MVVPLQIWHQ
+165 MVVPLQIWQ
-175 SDFYEA
+175 QNDFYEA

-206 FLTLRER
+206 FLTLREK
-213 LYLYYALAISGYFLF
+213 LYLFYALAISGYFLF

-233 GYTLQHIYPE
+233 GYTLQHIYPGA
-243 SPFLHAHVL
+243 PFLHTHVL
-252 MLSIPFLAMFSL
+252 LLSMPFLAMFSI
-264 LFCMEFLKVR
+264 LFCMEFLQVR
-274 LHSPRLYRALQAML
+274 SNSPRLYRALQAML
-288 VFEILYFL
+288 LFEMLFFL
-296 SAPLLSYDTG
+296 SAPLLDYDTG
-306 IRVAAI
+306 IRVAAV
-312 SAFGF
+312 SAFAF

-325 PVTWAAGVRAGIF
+325 PVAWAAGVRAGVF
-338 FTIAWTPLTVGVS
+338 FTIAWTPLTIGVS

-402 DILQQQKARSDAQ
+402 DILKQQKARNEAQ
-415 TRLNEALT
+415 TQLNEALT

-442 QFRQHPNGRFMV
+442 QLRQNPNGRFMV
-454 GVTRITQLEEI
+454 GVTRITQLKEI

-481 AEQMIKL
+481 AEQMTRL
-488 AAELPMVH
+488 ASGLPMVH
-496 STVNSEGREE
+496 HIVDARGNDER
-506 LVYQLSGD
+506 VYQLSGD
-514 SFGLLVDIGKTG
+514 SFGLLVNVSKTA
-526 DDFKSLDDALKQ
+526 DDFQSLDNALKQ

-559 SFPEHGKKAALL
+559 SYPEHGKKAALL

-581 APHGPHQTGL
+581 APHGPYQTGL
-591 YSRKNDIYD
+591 YSRKDDIYD

-613 LHNNQTQ
+613 LHHNQTE

-625 KTSLATGKVVGVE
+625 KISLATGKVVGVE
-638 ALIRWHHPERGWVP
+638 ALIRWHHPDRGWVP
-652 PIDFVP
+652 PIEFVP

-671 WVVDQAMND
+671 WVVDQALND
-680 LKALH
+680 LKELHTLDPAL
-685 EIDPEL
+685 
-691 TISVNISARDLSSPE
+691 TVSVNISARDLSSPE
-706 LIGLFETRIKRYQL
+706 LVGLFETRTKRNQL
-720 KAEQVIIELTETAA
+720 NPEQVIIELTETAA

-742 KALNELTAIG
+742 NALNDLTAIG

-773 PASEIKLDRT
+773 PASEIKLDRA
-783 LLQDIESSDSARMIV
+783 LLQDIESSEGARMIV
-798 ETAISMGQGLGYR
+798 ETAIRMGQGLGYQ
-811 VVAEGIET
+811 VVAEGVET
-819 EKSARLLESLGA
+819 EKSARLLNQLGA
-831 EMLQGYWICPPK
+831 EMLQGYWICSPK
-843 SLDDL
+843 PLHEL
-848 KAWLAVERQVP
+848 QAWLEVERKAPSLQGLQQV
-859 GRGDVYSS
+859 
-867 AKQSAR
+867 
-873 PRDV
+873 